1 MQSLANMNNPSIKFM
16 ARKYLKGRGKGLIGK
31 THYLTLAGIALGV
44 MALICVSSVMN
55 GFQADMENRLIAS
68 QSEMRLY
75 SQNQEE
81 FSDFS
86 SIMATLEAEG
96 FRSSPVIRTE
106 LMLKVGNQ
114 IAPTLAFGVDPRHH
128 DKVSQLFR
136 PARTTSAD
144 LEQGVLSGSVDSL
157 SVAGGGIVLGVGLA
171 YQMQLVVGDKVQVL
185 SPVFDQPTA
194 FGMIPRIRTLE
205 VLAIVSSGMPEY
217 DQSHSYIPLE
227 TASYFKGYSHGVD
240 YLEIKTPDRNKARL
254 YNHRLKKLFPL
265 QEVEDW
271 SQFDPSLF
279 TAMRF
284 EKFLMIV
291 IMLFMYII
299 ASFNLTGNMLKTIS
313 LKKRE
318 LGLLKALGYQEN
330 ELSRLFLHQAMIL
343 STIGIAL
350 GFVLGLFLLWLQMSF
365 GLIQLPVSE
374 FESIGLPIKIEL
386 PDLLLVLIISYALT
400 LASTLIPLGRLKQI
414 NAVELLRQTV

>member
-1 MQSLANMNNPSIKFM
+1 MNNPSVKFM
-16 ARKYLKGRGKGLIGK
+16 ALKYLRGRGRGLIGK

-55 GFQADMENRLIAS
+55 GFQADMENRLISS

-75 SQNQEE
+75 ADGQQELRE
-81 FSDFS
+81 FSSLQFE
-86 SIMATLEAEG
+86 LEKEG
-96 FRSSPVIRTE
+96 FASSPVIRAE

-114 IAPTLAFGVDPRHH
+114 IAPTLAFGVDPRQHS
-128 DKVSQLFR
+128 KVSRLFQ
-136 PARTTSAD
+136 PARTTGEN
-144 LEQGVLSGSVDSL
+144 LEQGILTGRVDSL
-157 SVAGGGIVLGVGLA
+157 STGEGGIVLGVGLA

-185 SPVFDQPTA
+185 SPIFSEPTA
-194 FGMIPRIRTLE
+194 FGMIPKIRSLK

-217 DQSHSYIPLE
+217 DQSHSYIPLA
-227 TASYFKGYSHGVD
+227 TAAYFKGYTEGVD
-240 YLEIKTPDRNKARL
+240 YLEIKTPDRNKVRA
-254 YNHRLKKLFPL
+254 YNHRLKKLFPKH
-265 QEVEDW
+265 QIEDW

-318 LGLLKALGYQEN
+318 LGLLKALGYQET

-350 GFVLGLFLLWLQMSF
+350 GFLLALLLLWLQMSF

-400 LASTLIPLGRLKQI
+400 LASTMIPLGRLKQI